1 MIDYA
6 GFFHIGIVVKDMAQG
21 MNDMSRRFGVTFPEA
36 REASVKMRY
45 RGEEQQVSVKFVYSR
60 EGPVYIEL
68 LEAVP
73 GTVWENTGI
82 HHLGVFCDGMEDE
95 VQKLVADGY
104 THEGASLGADGS
116 LQGAQYITND
126 SGVRLEFQRGETR
139 EQFRKML
146 GLAG

>member
-6 GFFHIGIVVKDMAQG
+6 GFFHIGIVVKDMATG
-21 MNDMSRRFGVTFPEA
+21 MADMSRRFGVTFPEA
-36 REASVKMRY
+36 REANVKMRY
-45 RGEEQQVSVKFVYSR
+45 LGEEQQVSVKFVYSR

-73 GTVWENTGI
+73 GTVWENAGI